1 MKFITEPVKNWFGFS
16 RRERRSTFS
25 LLLLLVLIIGVRY
38 SFPDSRITINDIT
51 GNGNLSENLSEL
63 SFTEYPS
70 SGRTYSRDSG
80 RQFKDTTGRSA
91 SVGRRSKY
99 GSTSSANKTV
109 FRQSYKGKQYP
120 LMEINSSDSAT
131 LVRLPGIGPVLSARI
146 IKYRKFLGGFA
157 VKEQLKEV
165 YGLTEETYDLIKGR
179 IFADSSVIERVS
191 INSAG
196 FKELSHLRYLEKY
209 EITAILKYRELKG
222 KIKNIGD
229 LTENKLITVEKA
241 AKVRTYIKFED

>member
-1 MKFITEPVKNWFGFS
+1 M
-16 RRERRSTFS
+16 
-25 LLLLLVLIIGVRY
+25 
-38 SFPDSRITINDIT
+38 
-51 GNGNLSENLSEL
+51 
-63 SFTEYPS
+63 
-70 SGRTYSRDSG
+70 
-80 RQFKDTTGRSA
+80 
-91 SVGRRSKY
+91 
-99 GSTSSANKTV
+99 
-109 FRQSYKGKQYP
+109 
-120 LMEINSSDSAT
+120 
-131 LVRLPGIGPVLSARI
+131 
-146 IKYRKFLGGFA
+146 
-157 VKEQLKEV
+157 
-165 YGLTEETYDLIKGR
+165 IKGR